1 MRHEK
6 FDKRTRMSGRS
17 KLNLSAKDTFLL
29 IALTVLW
36 GINWPIMK
44 AGVRDFPPLTFRTLC
59 MVGGVLVLALIIKQ
73 GGLSF
78 KIPREYWKELLL
90 IGLTNMVCWYVCSIY
105 GVKLLSSGRAAIL
118 GYTLP
123 IWTAIFGITL
133 FKTGES
139 VSSRLWFGVLSAA
152 IGVGFLLAGEFGNI
166 AGRPLGALLMLCAAA
181 SWAIGT
187 HLMRRRKQ
195 QTNVVVVT
203 FWCLLLS
210 LLVSGTLSWL
220 IESSQWVRAPNNI
233 EWLAIAFNAVVVFGF
248 CQVVWFR
255 LATILPPVASGL
267 SVMLIPVIGLF
278 SGMWLLGEVP
288 HWQDYVALASIL
300 IAIATVLR

>member
-1 MRHEK
+1 MAKGYHCAMGK
-6 FDKRTRMSGRS
+6 MF
-17 KLNLSAKDTFLL
+17 NLSLKDTLL
-29 IALTVLW
+29 LVALTILW

-44 AGVRDFPPLTFRTLC
+44 AGVKDFPPLTFRTLC
-59 MVGGVLVLALIIKQ
+59 MVGGVFVLALIIKK

-78 KIPREYWKELLL
+78 KVPKEHWKELLY
-90 IGLTNMVCWYVCSIY
+90 IGLANMACWYVFSIY

-123 IWTAIFGITL
+123 IWVAIFGITL
-133 FKTGES
+133 FKNGEQLS
-139 VSSRLWFGVLSAA
+139 KRLWFGVFAAA
-152 IGVGFLLAGEFGNI
+152 IGVGFLLAGEIGNM
-166 AGRPLGALLMLCAAA
+166 AGRPLGAFLMLCAAA

-195 QTNVVVVT
+195 STNVVVVT

-210 LLVSGTLSWL
+210 LFISSVFCAA
-220 IESSQWVRAPNNI
+220 IESSQWVRPPNTI
-233 EWLAIAFNAVVVFGF
+233 EWLAIAFNALFVFGF

-288 HWQDYVALASIL
+288 HWQDYVALVSIL
-300 IAIATVLR
+300 VAIATVLR

>member
-105 GVKLLSSGRAAIL
+105 GVKLLSD
-118 GYTLP
+118 GY
-123 IWTAIFGITL
+123 
-133 FKTGES
+133 
-139 VSSRLWFGVLSAA
+139 
-152 IGVGFLLAGEFGNI
+152 
-166 AGRPLGALLMLCAAA
+166 
-181 SWAIGT
+181 
-187 HLMRRRKQ
+187 
-195 QTNVVVVT
+195 
-203 FWCLLLS
+203 
-210 LLVSGTLSWL
+210 
-220 IESSQWVRAPNNI
+220 
-233 EWLAIAFNAVVVFGF
+233 
-248 CQVVWFR
+248 FR
-255 LATILPPVASGL
+255 YYPV
-267 SVMLIPVIGLF
+267 
-278 SGMWLLGEVP
+278 
-288 HWQDYVALASIL
+288 QDG
-300 IAIATVLR
+300 